1 MPAQRSF
8 AMNTPRRIRIIL
20 YIAIPIALC
29 LAAAALVVSRPWAD
43 TTLEIT
49 VQDAVSSSW
58 VWGVTARA
66 QDRTTIAFVTT
77 HLQITGL
84 RPGETTLEV
93 VAPSYEPVS
102 VPIRLHRGSNVLA
115 TAVALTGIELPGLVS
130 FACFFKD
137 TPGTLSVELQPVD
150 AEGAAI
156 THHPVM
162 DLAVGCII
170 REQKLHGGGFSRE
183 PSVAEPARGTL
194 LYRGPME
201 WRWDDSPDTV
211 TRYQASLP
219 FDSVPR
225 GPSSFWY
232 VDCVVIVPDPRA
244 ITPGEAADLLDEAL
258 AIDDQSA
265 RERFLAAQA
274 PRARGFTI
282 STWNVVAGS

>member
-29 LAAAALVVSRPWAD
+29 LAAAVLVAARPWAD
-43 TTLEIT
+43 TTLEVT

-58 VWGVTARA
+58 VWGVTARV
-66 QDRTTIAFVTT
+66 QDRTTIAFLST

-84 RPGETTLEV
+84 QPGQTTLEV
-93 VAPSYEPVS
+93 AAPSYAPVS
-102 VPIRLHRGSNVLA
+102 VPIRLRRGTNILA
-115 TAVALTGIELPGLVS
+115 TAVVLTGIEIPGLIS
-130 FACFFKD
+130 FACFFQD

-150 AEGAAI
+150 AEGRAI
-156 THHPVM
+156 TNHPVM

-183 PSVAEPARGTL
+183 PSVDEPVRGRL
-194 LYRGPME
+194 LYRGAME
-201 WRWDDSPDTV
+201 WRWNDSPDVV

-219 FDSVPR
+219 FDSVPQS
-225 GPSSFWY
+225 PSSFWC

-244 ITPGEAADLLDEAL
+244 ITPGGAADLLDEAL
-258 AIDDQSA
+258 AIDDRSA

>member
-20 YIAIPIALC
+20 YIAIPFALC
-29 LAAAALVVSRPWAD
+29 LAAAAVVSSRPWAD

-58 VWGVTARA
+58 VWGVTARV
-66 QDRTTIAFVTT
+66 QDRTAIAFLTT

-93 VAPSYEPVS
+93 AAPSYEPVS
-102 VPIRLHRGSNVLA
+102 VPIRLRRGTNVLA
-115 TAVALTGIELPGLVS
+115 TAVTLTGIEIPGLVS

-150 AEGAAI
+150 AE
-156 THHPVM
+156 
-162 DLAVGCII
+162 GCII

-194 LYRGPME
+194 LFRGSME

-258 AIDDQSA
+258 AIDDQSV